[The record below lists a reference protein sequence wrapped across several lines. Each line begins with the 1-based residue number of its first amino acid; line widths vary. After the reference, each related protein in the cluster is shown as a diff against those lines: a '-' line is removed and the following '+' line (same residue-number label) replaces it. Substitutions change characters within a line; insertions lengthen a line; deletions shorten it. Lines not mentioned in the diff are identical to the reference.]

1 MNELLEELK
10 KVKNPIREAIA
21 RQAIPQIKQLVELGL
36 GYLNLSRK
44 MDTLSGGEGQRVKI
58 ARHLG
63 SSLNNLTY
71 IFDEPSAGLHPEEV
85 DLLIQML
92 KNIKAHHNT
101 VLVIEHDLS
110 IIKIAD
116 EIIEMGPGAGANGG
130 EIVYQGKLAGLKKS
144 QAVTTLDHQL
154 KVNKNPRN
162 KEDYCTIKEAYN
174 HNLKQINVNI
184 PKNVFVSVCGVS
196 GRSEEH
202 TSELQSR
209 GHLVCRLL

>member
-1 MNELLEELK
+1 MELLAELM
-10 KVKNPIREAIA
+10 KVKDPIGEAIA

-116 EIIEMGPGAGANGG
+116 EIIEMGPGADR
-130 EIVYQGKLAGLKKS
+130 KS
-144 QAVTTLDHQL
+144 T
-154 KVNKNPRN
+154 
-162 KEDYCTIKEAYN
+162 
-174 HNLKQINVNI
+174 
-184 PKNVFVSVCGVS
+184 
-196 GRSEEH
+196 
-202 TSELQSR
+202 
-209 GHLVCRLL
+209 RLNSSHVAIS